1 MRILVVEDEKRLA
14 DALTQIM
21 REQKYAV
28 DAVYDGEDGYQ
39 YALTGDYDAVILDV
53 MLPKRNGYEVVRA
66 LRREKIATPV
76 LMLTARDELESKVS
90 GLDCGADDYMTK
102 PFAPEEL
109 TARIRALTRRQGEV
123 LLEEMSFEDI
133 VLELNSCDL
142 RCGQK
147 RIRLSFKEFEV
158 MKLMLLSQ
166 NTIVPKEQLIVKV
179 WGAESDAEDNNVEAY
194 ISFLRKKLFFLGS
207 KVTIQTVRKLGYR
220 LGTEQDV

>member
-1 MRILVVEDEKRLA
+1 MRILVVEDEKRLS

-39 YALTGDYDAVILDV
+39 YASSGDYDAIILDV
-53 MLPKRNGYEVVRA
+53 MLPKRTGFEIVRA

-76 LMLTARDELESKVS
+76 LMLTACDELESKIN

-123 LLEEMSFEDI
+123 VLEEMTYEDI
-133 VLELNSCDL
+133 VLELNSSDL
-142 RCGQK
+142 RCKSK
-147 RIRLSFKEFEV
+147 RVRLSFKEFEV
-158 MKLMLLSQ
+158 MKLLLLSP

-207 KVTIQTVRKLGYR
+207 RVTIQTVRKLGYR
-220 LGTEQDV
+220 LGTEQET

>member
-14 DALTQIM
+14 AALTQIM

-39 YALTGDYDAVILDV
+39 YASTGEYDAVILDV
-53 MLPKRNGYEVVRA
+53 MLPKRNGYEIVRA
-66 LRREKIATPV
+66 LRRDKIATPV
-76 LMLTARDELESKVS
+76 LMLTARDELESKVN

-123 LLEEMSFEDI
+123 FLEEMSVEDI
-133 VLELNSCDL
+133 VLELSNSDL

-158 MKLMLLSQ
+158 MKLLILSQ
-166 NTIVPKEQLIVKV
+166 NTVVPKEQLIVKV

-207 KVTIQTVRKLGYR
+207 KVTIQTIRKLGYR
-220 LGTEQDV
+220 LGTEQNA